1 MANRLS
7 LGVHWEH
14 FIQQEIKSGRY
25 VSVSEVLRD
34 ALRALEERRS
44 HHPLANGL
52 SNLSSPSLSSPHL
65 SSPHQNTPRFEDH
78 MSIDHI
84 IHEQPLSKN
93 PNS

>member
-7 LGVHWEH
+7 LGNHWEH

-25 VSVSEVLRD
+25 LSVSEVLRD

-44 HHPLANGL
+44 NHQTLEPLSGF
-52 SNLSSPSLSSPHL
+52 SSPYSNSS
-65 SSPHQNTPRFEDH
+65 RFEDH

-84 IHEQPLSKN
+84 IHE
-93 PNS
+93 